1 MMYTTHLDNSF
12 KFFILELLLLLYFMS
27 MCALPACMSVYL
39 VPAEV
44 QMRVLV
50 PQELEPQMVVS
61 CHVCMGI
68 LTQVV
73 CRAMSALIRELF
85 LQDSSPHFILFVTG
99 EHLSLLKVFLC
110 FFVFWTV
117 LFEILTHVSEHMGVF
132 LGIIRIR
139 LCCIHQ
145 VCASPKLFPKVPVS
159 SYTPAVPK
167 ILMIPSSLFDIIK
180 FVKFLLFWWL

>member
-1 MMYTTHLDNSF
+1 MYTTHLDNSF

-27 MCALPACMSVYL
+27 MCALPAYL

-73 CRAMSALIRELF
+73 CRAMSVLIRELF
-85 LQDSSPHFILFVTG
+85 LQDSSPHSILFVTG

-110 FFVFWTV
+110 FFVF
-117 LFEILTHVSEHMGVF
+117 
-132 LGIIRIR
+132 
-139 LCCIHQ
+139 
-145 VCASPKLFPKVPVS
+145 
-159 SYTPAVPK
+159 
-167 ILMIPSSLFDIIK
+167 
-180 FVKFLLFWWL
+180 

>member
-1 MMYTTHLDNSF
+1 
-12 KFFILELLLLLYFMS
+12 MS

-50 PQELEPQMVVS
+50 PQELELQMVVR

-73 CRAMSALIRELF
+73 CRAMRALIRE
-85 LQDSSPHFILFVTG
+85 LQDSSPHSILFVTG
-99 EHLSLLKVFLC
+99 ELLNFLKIFLC

-117 LFEILTHVSEHMGVF
+117 LFEILTPVSEHMGVF
-132 LGIIRIR
+132 LGIIR

-145 VCASPKLFPKVPVS
+145 VCASPRLSPVPVS
-159 SYTPAVPK
+159 AYTPAVPEV
-167 ILMIPSSLFDIIK
+167 LMILSFLFDIIK
-180 FVKFLLFWWL
+180 FVNFFLFWWL